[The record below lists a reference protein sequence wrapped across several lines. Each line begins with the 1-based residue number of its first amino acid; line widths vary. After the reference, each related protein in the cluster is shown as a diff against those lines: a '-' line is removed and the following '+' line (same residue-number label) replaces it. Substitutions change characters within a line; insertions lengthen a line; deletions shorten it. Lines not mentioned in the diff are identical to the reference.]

1 MACYEEGVSE
11 PALLKSINMKT
22 LQKMVVITICIAN
35 AYHASPQDMQLN
47 LALTKETV
55 AKKVAESAKMP
66 RYPFGRSGTKI
77 IFDKGSGNNFM
88 LLYLNEQNFTFL
100 PYGKEILVPKERKL
114 YAFNIMDSLIFY
126 TEAFFDVNN
135 PSDDGY
141 SQLIVRIFDKEIL
154 LDSIV
159 NADKRIHSSFSEDSK
174 YLIINTFN
182 ELVWM
187 YNPKQD
193 DQFIVY
199 DVDELRRGKVTR
211 SVIPCQYCAFGHLVN
226 NKLFFTHSS
235 ERIDNAWRDIYV
247 APWGKLKDSVKIAFR
262 SNIIAISPDG
272 RYILAENFDLP
283 NGVCLIIDVRTKKYQ
298 LLLGRDYHKHAAFYS
313 YEKEKFAFDF
323 GSHIIYVDFPE
334 KYPFDALKNNL
345 QLWGKSSEI
354 REQFQHK
361 PLE

>member
-1 MACYEEGVSE
+1 MSNKNN
-11 PALLKSINMKT
+11 LKSINMKT
-22 LQKMVVITICIAN
+22 LKKMVVVTACMAN
-35 AYHASPQDMQLN
+35 AYYANPQDMRLN
-47 LALTKETV
+47 LVQAKETIV
-55 AKKVAESAKMP
+55 KKEIKDSLSNGTPMGRAEHNII
-66 RYPFGRSGTKI
+66 FGRS
-77 IFDKGSGNNFM
+77 DKRHNLLFCLIDEVSFSFRRNFLKM
-88 LLYLNEQNFTFL
+88 HIPTGRHLSS
-100 PYGKEILVPKERKL
+100 
-114 YAFNIMDSLIFY
+114 FNGLDSLIFY
-126 TEAFFDVNN
+126 TEAFFDANN

-154 LDSIV
+154 LDSIF
-159 NADKRIHSSFSEDSK
+159 NADKRTHSSFSEDDK
-174 YLIINTFN
+174 YLIVNTLD
-182 ELVWM
+182 ELPEM

-199 DVDELRRGKVTR
+199 DLDDLRRGKVTR

-226 NKLFFTHSS
+226 NKLFFTRSN
-235 ERIDNAWRDIYV
+235 ERDDFSGGYAWRDIYV

-272 RYILAENFDLP
+272 RYILAKNFDLP

-334 KYPFDALKNNL
+334 EYPFDALKNNL